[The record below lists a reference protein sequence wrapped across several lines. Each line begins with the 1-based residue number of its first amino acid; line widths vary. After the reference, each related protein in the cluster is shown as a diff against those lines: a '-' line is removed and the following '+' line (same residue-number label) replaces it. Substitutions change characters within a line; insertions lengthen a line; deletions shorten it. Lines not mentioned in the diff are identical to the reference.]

1 MPGLTCNACNKE
13 FDGDAEQKLHYKS
26 EWHRYNL
33 KRKVG
38 FFLILLVFS
47 LLICVFVNVFI
58 RGFVALE
65 FSLSLLHHWVFVVFL
80 KEMLIMVEI
89 FEVLS
94 DNNCSV
100 LVFFSVFRIL
110 IDCC

>member
-1 MPGLTCNACNKE
+1 M
-13 FDGDAEQKLHYKS
+13 F
-26 EWHRYNL
+26 
-33 KRKVG
+33 
-38 FFLILLVFS
+38 
-47 LLICVFVNVFI
+47 FI

-100 LVFFSVFRIL
+100 LVFFFSL
-110 IDCC
+110 

>member
-13 FDGDAEQKLHYKS
+13 FDDDAEQKLHYKS

-47 LLICVFVNVFI
+47 LLICVFVNVFYT
-58 RGFVALE
+58 GFCCFRVQFE
-65 FSLSLLHHWVFVVFL
+65 FIASLGFCCF
-80 KEMLIMVEI
+80 
-89 FEVLS
+89 FER
-94 DNNCSV
+94 DAYNGGN
-100 LVFFSVFRIL
+100 F
-110 IDCC
+110 